1 MSNLHKL
8 VQTRFPIVMRKNST
22 ANGAR
27 TSTVFGLL
35 ALLGFMLLGLFLS
48 SQLVARSP
56 QSVEDELRKLDS
68 TGAIHY
74 LSLVSR
80 SPEVVDDSFKM
91 IDKDWH
97 PGSAMM
103 LVEIVRFVPSR
114 PTIVKLFEILEAKTG
129 QKFGPDLDKWHQ
141 WIWGQEYQPHPGYA
155 EFKSV
160 LYSRIDPR
168 FVEYFKDADKLNI
181 RLDQIQWGGVRR
193 DGIPPLKNPKMLAA
207 SDADYLS
214 DTDVVFGIDLN
225 NDARCYP
232 KRILAWHEMF
242 KDTIGGESVC
252 GVY

>member
-1 MSNLHKL
+1 
-8 VQTRFPIVMRKNST
+8 MRKIFRSKNSR
-22 ANGAR
+22 A
-27 TSTVFGLL
+27 STLFGLL
-35 ALLGFMLLGLFLS
+35 ALLGFMLVGLFLS
-48 SQLVARSP
+48 SQLVARVP
-56 QSVEDELRKLDS
+56 QSAEDELKKLDS

-74 LSLVSR
+74 LSLLSR
-80 SPEVVDDSFKM
+80 STEIVNHSLDI
-91 IDKDWH
+91 IDKDWQ
-97 PGSAMM
+97 PGSAIM
-103 LVEIVRFVPSR
+103 LVEVSRFVPSR
-114 PTIVKLFEILEAKTG
+114 ATLARMFEILKTKTD
-129 QKFGPDLDKWHQ
+129 QKFGPDLDAWHQ
-141 WIWGQEYQPHPGYA
+141 WIWSQEYEPHPGYA
-155 EFKSV
+155 AFKSR

-168 FVEYFKDADKLNI
+168 FAEYFQDADKRTI

-225 NDARCYP
+225 DDARCYP